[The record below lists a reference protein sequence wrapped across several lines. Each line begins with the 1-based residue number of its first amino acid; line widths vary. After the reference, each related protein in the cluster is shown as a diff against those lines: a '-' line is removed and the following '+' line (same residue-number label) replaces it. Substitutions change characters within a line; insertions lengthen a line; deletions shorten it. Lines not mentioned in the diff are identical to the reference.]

1 VTYFTGIVG
10 GEARVQIGSRTD
22 VMTFGVGLADENV
35 DVVEHGSFDARIW
48 LACQAVDSPLC
59 GFERKPAYA
68 PSEAPAWQPSLS
80 LRGERRLEATGVEP
94 VSSWR

>member
-1 VTYFTGIVG
+1 MGHFAGIVR
-10 GEARVQIGSRTD
+10 GEARVEIGSRSY
-22 VMTFGVGLADENV
+22 VVALGICFADEDV
-35 DVVEHGSFDARIW
+35 DVVEHGSFDVRIW

-59 GFERKPAYA
+59 GFGRKPAYA